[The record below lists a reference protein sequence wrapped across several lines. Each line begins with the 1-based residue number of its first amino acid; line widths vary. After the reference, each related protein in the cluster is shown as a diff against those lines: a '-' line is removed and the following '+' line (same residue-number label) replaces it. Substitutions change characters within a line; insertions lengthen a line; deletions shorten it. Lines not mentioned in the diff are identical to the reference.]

1 MDDDR
6 LGHASLD
13 RLCWEETGYGK
24 EDSMKGRQI
33 TLAPAGFTDPDARP
47 SMYTQ
52 RMPNGFGRLPIGVYK
67 NRDS

>member
-24 EDSMKGRQI
+24 EDTMKSRQI

-47 SMYTQ
+47 SDIHTTDAE
-52 RMPNGFGRLPIGVYK
+52 RFWAAPDWSI
-67 NRDS
+67 